1 MPAKL
6 GARRC
11 ALCGKGQT
19 YRLGGLLAFAAGLR
33 EYAKT
38 HPLKL
43 QSSSYAHVPCMHA
56 TRLPSQQA
64 AARRVSLYNDVLAMI
79 ERAASY
85 GNAVSAEELNEK
97 FPGRS
102 RRDRRRAR
110 AARAPEAHLER
121 RHAPT
126 LAAVR
131 TPTRGRLR

>member
-97 FPGRS
+97 FPGARVAIDDVLALLVRQKRIWNVGT
-102 RRDRRRAR
+102 RRLSPLYELR
-110 AARAPEAHLER
+110 PEAD
-121 RHAPT
+121 
-126 LAAVR
+126 
-131 TPTRGRLR
+131 